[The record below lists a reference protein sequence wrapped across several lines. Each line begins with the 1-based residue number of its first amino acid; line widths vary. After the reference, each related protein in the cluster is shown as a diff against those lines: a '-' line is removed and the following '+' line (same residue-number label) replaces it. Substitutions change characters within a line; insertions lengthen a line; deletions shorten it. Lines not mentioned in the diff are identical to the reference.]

1 MDNISDIRYCA
12 VPPWP
17 GDTDTGYR
25 HIALSRV
32 RHNQTKWDREER
44 RIHKP
49 PEPPKQFA
57 CVAQCN
63 LFIRSEIICHSF
75 TMDWSIWG
83 RKTDWWHKR
92 FKSHKRICVLLS
104 SLSVFFIESNFSIT
118 PGLVLLS
125 VLIASFYLLPFVR
138 DNRLLA
144 LNFPTNINKL
154 GPKPHISG
162 SWHLTWEEN
171 IILDEQFYDL
181 LK

>member
-1 MDNISDIRYCA
+1 MGSGETEIAWTSRAFQTICVWLNATFSLCVMD
-12 VPPWP
+12 VM
-17 GDTDTGYR
+17 
-25 HIALSRV
+25 
-32 RHNQTKWDREER
+32 
-44 RIHKP
+44 
-49 PEPPKQFA
+49 
-57 CVAQCN
+57 
-63 LFIRSEIICHSF
+63 CHSF
-75 TMDWSIWG
+75 TMEWSIWG
-83 RKTDWWHKR
+83 RETDWWHKR

-154 GPKPHISG
+154 GPKPHITG

>member
-1 MDNISDIRYCA
+1 MPCRHGQEIQIQA
-12 VPPWP
+12 
-17 GDTDTGYR
+17 TDTL
-25 HIALSRV
+25 LSPECCITRQYGIGRYGDIINLPNLSFMQFV
-32 RHNQTKWDREER
+32 YSSLVQLVHESGVILLQCNGGRIEEER
-44 RIHKP
+44 
-49 PEPPKQFA
+49 
-57 CVAQCN
+57 
-63 LFIRSEIICHSF
+63 L
-75 TMDWSIWG
+75 TG
-83 RKTDWWHKR
+83 WHKR
-92 FKSHKRICVLLS
+92 FRSHKRICVLLS

-154 GPKPHISG
+154 RPKPHISG
-162 SWHLTWEEN
+162 SGHLTWEEN

>member
-1 MDNISDIRYCA
+1 MPCRHGQEIQIQA
-12 VPPWP
+12 
-17 GDTDTGYR
+17 TDTL
-25 HIALSRV
+25 LS
-32 RHNQTKWDREER
+32 
-44 RIHKP
+44 
-49 PEPPKQFA
+49 PECGITRQNGIGRNGDIINLPNLSNNLR
-57 CVAQCN
+57 VAQCN

-75 TMDWSIWG
+75 TMEWSIWG
-83 RKTDWWHKR
+83 RETDWWHKR

-162 SWHLTWEEN
+162 SWQLTWKEN

>member
-1 MDNISDIRYCA
+1 MPCRHGQEIQIQA
-12 VPPWP
+12 
-17 GDTDTGYR
+17 TDTL
-25 HIALSRV
+25 LSPECGITRQNGIG
-32 RHNQTKWDREER
+32 RNGER
-44 RIHKP
+44 YHKP

-75 TMDWSIWG
+75 TMEWSIWG
-83 RKTDWWHKR
+83 RETDWWHKR

-162 SWHLTWEEN
+162 PWHLTWEEN

>member
-1 MDNISDIRYCA
+1 MPCRHGQEIQIQA
-12 VPPWP
+12 
-17 GDTDTGYR
+17 TDTL
-25 HIALSRV
+25 LS
-32 RHNQTKWDREER
+32 
-44 RIHKP
+44 
-49 PEPPKQFA
+49 PECCITRQNGIGRYGDVINLPNPELFKQFDL
-57 CVAQCN
+57 CTTCSW
-63 LFIRSEIICHSF
+63 IRCHSF
-75 TMDWSIWG
+75 TVQWKG
-83 RKTDWWHKR
+83 RIEEERLTGWHKR
-92 FKSHKRICVLLS
+92 FRSHKRICVLLS

-162 SWHLTWEEN
+162 SGHLTWEEN